1 MKFVKATYQSQKKR
15 FSRNPPFSGAM
26 AVVCVF
32 FFWSGPFLATY
43 FFFSEFGFDIGQ
55 MDDFSS

>member
-1 MKFVKATYQSQKKR
+1 MKFVIATYQSQKKR

-43 FFFSEFGFDIGQ
+43 FFFFGVRIRYRSNG
-55 MDDFSS
+55 

>member
-32 FFWSGPFLATY
+32 FFCLALFLQLI